1 MQMLFFFFFCF
12 SSYGIALL
20 KESEVFQLCQ
30 KNGSASLGPGT
41 TFFNS
46 CISLP
51 LFNAKEEKTE
61 LLWVSSPITVT
72 DNPCDF
78 EQVVLP
84 LWASDSSFDKW
95 WGSLRPRLVLEFWL
109 YTSIASLG
117 FLIWTPMFDHPYNFG
132 IITPKCIFIC
142 NLTPLYLLFY
152 SPELYFIFVLYYL
165 MFIGNPWNNCHLA
178 SVSVDM

>member
-1 MQMLFFFFFCF
+1 MHIYLFFLFLVWNSALKGVWGLSTLSEEQLSF
-12 SSYGIALL
+12 SRTRNHFL
-20 KESEVFQLCQ
+20 
-30 KNGSASLGPGT
+30 
-41 TFFNS
+41 FNS

-84 LWASDSSFDKW
+84 LWASGSSFDTW

-117 FLIWTPMFDHPYNFG
+117 FLIWTPVFDHPYNFG

-142 NLTPLYLLFY
+142 NLTPLYLLFS
-152 SPELYFIFVLYYL
+152 SPEPYFTFVLYYL
-165 MFIGNPWNNCHLA
+165 MFIGNPWDSYHLA
-178 SVSVDM
+178 PVSVDM